1 MMSYVVVSSI
11 LNPFEKGI
19 CHHKR
24 AMRMQA
30 LFQNDST
37 IRNTEYI
44 DAESSDR

>member
-11 LNPFEKGI
+11 WNPFENGI
-19 CHHKR
+19 WLHKR
-24 AMRMQA
+24 AMRIQA

-44 DAESSDR
+44 DAELSDR